1 MITKCK
7 TKVVKSIKE
16 EDYINAFYTETTR
29 SKPYSY
35 SDYIRTDTQLFVGRF
50 SKSDWRKIKVNNVL
64 DFIAG
69 YSPWCMF
76 LLTLSTGAL
85 GIVMMT
91 MFYNS
96 FIISLMGFLFI
107 LAGFVGILLTFID
120 FAFADFDD
128 SMLRKFIERI
138 GCEPVRLNAEINT
151 KNHVNANNESFVKH
165 MRKVSEEEFLNIVE
179 SFVKWD
185 EAKKAYDELNDTI
198 GYRHEYDDVKLY
210 DFMNEK
216 RQELQKKINKNKAEA
231 EEFEKVLDKDKDT
244 HSAKLVQALQKA
256 DKAIA
261 A

>member
-7 TKVVKSIKE
+7 TKFVKSVE
-16 EDYINAFYTETTR
+16 QDGYINAFYTETIR

-69 YSPWCMF
+69 YSPWCML
-76 LLTLSTGAL
+76 LLTILSGAL

-91 MFYNS
+91 IFYNS
-96 FIISLMGFLFI
+96 SIISLMGFLFI
-107 LAGFVGILLTFID
+107 LAGVVGILLTFID
-120 FAFADFDD
+120 FTFVEFDD

-165 MRKVSEEEFLNIVE
+165 MRKVSEEEFLNIVQ

-185 EAKKAYDELNDTI
+185 KAEQAYNELSDTI

-216 RQELQKKINKNKAEA
+216 RQELQEKINKNKAEA
-231 EEFEKVLDKDKDT
+231 KEFEKALGKDT
-244 HSAKLVQALQKA
+244 RSAKLVKALQEA
-256 DKAIA
+256 DNAIA